1 MFSRTMTSTVLLLA
15 ALNLAACGESTSS
28 EGKLTEELRFLRLAP
43 GAPPLAAQ
51 TASFYAKVGEDRE
64 VRMFFRPRPGE
75 TDSTEFLRFRVDA
88 GSLSRRPDGSPFAVG
103 DSIRITITM
112 IDLSRLIV
120 DFQPSGLRFN
130 AQRPAELKI
139 RYENAD
145 HDFDDD
151 GDEDER
157 DALLEGSFN
166 VWKREDVAQPWFPLG
181 SIRHLEIDEVD
192 ADIFGFTNHALA
204 Y

>member
-1 MFSRTMTSTVLLLA
+1 MFSRTLRFTGLLLSA
-15 ALNLAACGESTSS
+15 TALTSCGESTSPQ
-28 EGKLTEELRFLRLAP
+28 GKQTNELHFLRLDP
-43 GAPPLAAQ
+43 TSPPLVAQ

-64 VRMFFRPRPGE
+64 LRMYFRPRPLE

-88 GSLSRRPDGSPFAVG
+88 GALARRPDGSAFVAG
-103 DSIRITITM
+103 DSILITVTM
-112 IDLSRLIV
+112 TDLTRLIV

-130 AQRPAELKI
+130 SQRPAQLKI

-151 GDEDER
+151 GDEDDR
-157 DALLEGSFN
+157 DILLEGTFDI
-166 VWKREDVAQPWFPLG
+166 WMRENATQPWFPLG
-181 SIRHLEIDEVD
+181 SIRHLEIDEVE

>member
-1 MFSRTMTSTVLLLA
+1 MFSRMLKLTILLVGTA
-15 ALNLAACGESTSS
+15 ALASCGESTSPQ
-28 EGKLTEELRFLRLAP
+28 GKQTNELHFLRLAP
-43 GAPPLAAQ
+43 TSPPLASQ
-51 TASFYAKVGEDRE
+51 TAAFYAKVGEDRE
-64 VRMFFRPRPGE
+64 IRMFFRPRPLE

-88 GSLSRRPDGSPFAVG
+88 GALARRPDGSAFAAG
-103 DSIRITITM
+103 DSILITITM
-112 IDLSRLIV
+112 TDLSRLIV

-130 AQRPAELKI
+130 TQRPAELKI

-151 GDEDER
+151 GDEDAR
-157 DALLEGSFN
+157 DLSLEGTFN
-166 VWKREDVAQPWFPLG
+166 IWMRENATQPWFPLG
-181 SIRHLEIDEVD
+181 SIRHLEIDEVE